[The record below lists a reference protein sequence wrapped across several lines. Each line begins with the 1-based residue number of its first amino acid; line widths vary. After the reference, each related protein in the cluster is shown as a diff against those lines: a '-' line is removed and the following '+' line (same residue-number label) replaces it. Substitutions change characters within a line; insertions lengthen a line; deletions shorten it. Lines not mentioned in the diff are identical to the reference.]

1 MKVLKPKFWDRK
13 FSPLSFLLLP
23 VSLFFQLLILLKE
36 KLTRVHKFRIPIICV
51 GNIYIGG
58 TGKTPLSILIAK
70 ELIKHKKKPALIKK
84 YYSNHL
90 DEHKLIRKNLD
101 CLFLNKKRS
110 VAINDALKSNY
121 DLAVLDDGFQDRSI
135 DKKLNILCFNSSQLI
150 GNGMTIP
157 SGPLRENIK
166 TIKKAQI
173 ILINGKKNEM
183 FEKKMLNISS
193 KIEIFYSRYLP
204 INIENLKDKK
214 LFAFAGIGN
223 PDNFFKLL
231 LENNLNIQ
239 KRAAF
244 PDHYQF
250 KKAEIQEM
258 IDLSLEKNFEL
269 VTTEKDYLRI
279 EKYGLKNINYIKVQL
294 EIFEKNKFISQ
305 ILKCL

>member
-1 MKVLKPKFWDRK
+1 MKFLKPKFWDRK
-13 FSPLSFLLLP
+13 YSLLSFLLLP
-23 VSLFFQLLILLKE
+23 LSLVLQLLNVVKE
-36 KLTRVHKFRIPIICV
+36 KLTKVHKFTIPVVCV

-58 TGKTPLSILIAK
+58 TGKTPLSIFIAK
-70 ELIKHKKKPALIKK
+70 ELIKQNKRPALIKK
-84 YYSNHL
+84 YYLNHL

-110 VAINDALKSNY
+110 TAIYDAEKSKYNI
-121 DLAVLDDGFQDRSI
+121 AILDDGFQDHSI
-135 DKKLNILCFNSSQLI
+135 NKNLNILCFNSSQLI

-166 TIKKAQI
+166 AVRKAQI
-173 ILINGKKNEM
+173 ILINGEKNEI
-183 FEKKMLNISS
+183 FEKKILSISS
-193 KIEIFYSRYLP
+193 ELEIFYSKYSL
-204 INIENLKDKK
+204 INIENLKNKK

-223 PDNFFKLL
+223 PSNFFKLL
-231 LENNLNIQ
+231 LENNLNVQ
-239 KRAAF
+239 KQALF

-250 KKAEIQEM
+250 KKSEVQQM

-279 EKYGLKNINYIKVQL
+279 EKFGLKNINYIKVQL
-294 EIFEKNKFISQ
+294 EIFEKNKFINQ